1 MSRTRARALALLPA
15 GALAALLLAG
25 CGSHGSAAGTP
36 GSTSPA
42 PAASELAHMQKLVD
56 DADAAASAADTDA
69 ASDN

>member
-1 MSRTRARALALLPA
+1 MSRAHRRALALLPA
-15 GALAALLLAG
+15 GALAALLLTG

-42 PAASELAHMQKLVD
+42 PAASEIAHMQKLLD
-56 DADAAASAADTDA
+56 DADSAASAADSDA